1 MTRAFA
7 LSAGLFALGV
17 LGGVAW
23 DERDVPPPERRD
35 GYVVLE
41 AEMHAHTRFSD
52 GFLSPFDL
60 VVHARRQGLHAIA
73 VTEHN
78 LVFPALLAR
87 WFSRATGGPIVLV
100 GEEVTSSRYHVHAYG
115 LRDRVLPTYDP
126 ARVIDAVHAQ
136 GGLVVAAHPVRE
148 FWPALV
154 PVRERLDGAEIMHP
168 IAFGAARGAWS
179 WSQMAE
185 FFEGAAANGHRLTA
199 VGASDYHFFSYLGLC
214 RTWIFAREAT
224 EGGVMEAL
232 RAGRT
237 VVQDHRGVLWGD
249 PARVAALRARPYRPK
264 AHDTGY
270 RGNGAG
276 DRTARTLGWLGLVG
290 MLAFRRR
297 TPTA

>member
-1 MTRAFA
+1 MRRAFA
-7 LSAGLFALGV
+7 ASAGLFALGV
-17 LGGVAW
+17 LGGAAW
-23 DERDVPPPERRD
+23 DVRDVPPPERRD

-87 WFSRATGGPIVLV
+87 WFSRATGGPIVVV

-115 LRDRVLPTYDP
+115 LRDRVRPTYDP

-148 FWPALV
+148 FWPALL
-154 PVRERLDGAEIMHP
+154 PVRGRLDGAEIMHP
-168 IAFGAARGAWS
+168 IAFGSARGAWS
-179 WSQMAE
+179 WSQMEE
-185 FFEGAAANGHRLTA
+185 FFEGAAAGGHRLTA

-214 RTWIFAREAT
+214 RTWVFAREAT
-224 EGGVMEAL
+224 EAGVMEAL

-249 PARVAALRARPYRPK
+249 PARVAALRERPYRPK
-264 AHDTGY
+264 PHDTGY
-270 RGNGAG
+270 RGNGLG
-276 DRTARTLGWLGLVG
+276 DRVTRALGWLGLVG
-290 MLAFRRR
+290 MLTFRRGKGER
-297 TPTA
+297 